1 MAQRPTVA
9 LNLEGEERSLRRLAL
24 VVLLF
29 LEFIAQVRQHRP
41 DGIESQSARGG
52 VVGVNA
58 RAPVGGGGH
67 DDRCAQSRP
76 NDAAPQL
83 ASNKELHVALLLL
96 SRATSNRLRSASTAT
111 GTHRQ
116 TAPGLNL
123 KSNSYH
129 SVLSD
134 NPLAGRASTSPC
146 SGMYVK
152 S

>member
-1 MAQRPTVA
+1 
-9 LNLEGEERSLRRLAL
+9 
-24 VVLLF
+24 
-29 LEFIAQVRQHRP
+29 
-41 DGIESQSARGG
+41 
-52 VVGVNA
+52 
-58 RAPVGGGGH
+58 GH
-67 DDRCAQSRP
+67 DDRCTQSRP

-123 KSNSYH
+123 RSNSYH

-134 NPLAGRASTSPC
+134 TPLAGRASTSPC
-146 SGMYVK
+146 SGMSVK
-152 S
+152 SWQRPASASAPQPDNASVFVRLICAAPPSQFVENIRTPMRTSFPSPPTLGAASN